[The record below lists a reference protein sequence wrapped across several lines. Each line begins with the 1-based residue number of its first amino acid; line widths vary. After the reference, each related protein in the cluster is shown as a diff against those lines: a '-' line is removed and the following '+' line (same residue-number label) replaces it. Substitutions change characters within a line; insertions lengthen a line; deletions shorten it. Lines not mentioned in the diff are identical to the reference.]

1 MNIETKEVYGLV
13 IVKRKPF
20 MFKVEGASP
29 KELVLYAKKIA
40 LNKTAIW
47 KISKIIDS
55 VYKDLDRTTELAKQF
70 FNPGSGRR

>member
-1 MNIETKEVYGLV
+1 
-13 IVKRKPF
+13 

-29 KELVLYAKKIA
+29 KELVIYAKRIA
-40 LNKTAIW
+40 SSKAAIW
-47 KISKIIDS
+47 KISKVIDS